1 MYSQQM
7 LALLELSNRDKLDV
21 IKTLWGLYPS
31 FVYLKKK
38 WRLTFFMLE
47 LLADCCSVV
56 IGRHLWLLKA
66 QKYKED
72 EACGIANVYM
82 AC

>member
-1 MYSQQM
+1 
-7 LALLELSNRDKLDV
+7 
-21 IKTLWGLYPS
+21 
-31 FVYLKKK
+31 
-38 WRLTFFMLE
+38 MLE
-47 LLADCCSVV
+47 LLADCCSVI

-66 QKYKED
+66 QKYKEG